1 MSKAILQRI
10 VGPLTVLCIRFED
23 ADRYATHLFILE
35 GYGAGCRILRESAE
49 PDAAALKKAC
59 AGRPVLI
66 SVTGYGVV
74 TKPTEN
80 TAIVEKVTSDPET
93 FAWSLSSRENMDK
106 RTESISFVRREQV
119 EPLLESLSGK
129 GVPTADIRY
138 AAATDDPEWE
148 ARRQAEGFYR
158 NLSWRTLL
166 RSSVESRMAAKAAER
181 RLRLPVL
188 GVMLLLLVVNTFA
201 SGSLQER
208 RAQLRTV
215 LSAREK
221 KMERSQERTAGRTAI
236 VADFT
241 RRLPY
246 RHALL
251 LDRAASHVPPSVTLT
266 SLAVQPMLKTLED
279 GHDPVCAYGFLTIR
293 GRTQDAGSVSALM
306 GGLKS
311 EPLLREARLEG
322 LEQNRESGETEFKI
336 AVAL

>member
-1 MSKAILQRI
+1 M
-10 VGPLTVLCIRFED
+10 
-23 ADRYATHLFILE
+23 
-35 GYGAGCRILRESAE
+35 RESAE
-49 PDAAALKKAC
+49 PDAAALKKAY

-66 SVTGYGVV
+66 SVSGYGVV
-74 TKPTEN
+74 TKPIED
-80 TAIVEKVTSDPET
+80 TAIVGKVTSDPET
-93 FAWSLSSRENMDK
+93 FAWSFSDEREDSG
-106 RTESISFVRREQV
+106 SISFVRREQV

-138 AAATDDPEWE
+138 VAATDDPDWE
-148 ARRQAEGFYR
+148 ARQQAEGFYR

-188 GVMLLLLVVNTFA
+188 GVMLLLLVVNTLV
-201 SGSLQER
+201 SDSLQER

-215 LSAREK
+215 LSVREK
-221 KMERSQERTAGRTAI
+221 KMERSQERTAGRTEI
-236 VADFT
+236 IADFT

-279 GHDPVCAYGFLTIR
+279 GHDPVCAYRFLTIR

-336 AVAL
+336 TVAL

>member
-1 MSKAILQRI
+1 M
-10 VGPLTVLCIRFED
+10 
-23 ADRYATHLFILE
+23 
-35 GYGAGCRILRESAE
+35 
-49 PDAAALKKAC
+49 
-59 AGRPVLI
+59 
-66 SVTGYGVV
+66 
-74 TKPTEN
+74 
-80 TAIVEKVTSDPET
+80 
-93 FAWSLSSRENMDK
+93 
-106 RTESISFVRREQV
+106 
-119 EPLLESLSGK
+119 
-129 GVPTADIRY
+129 PTADIRY
-138 AAATDDPEWE
+138 AAATDDPERE

-166 RSSVESRMAAKAAER
+166 RSSVEGRMAAKAAER

-188 GVMLLLLVVNTFA
+188 GVMLLLLVVNTLV